1 MMNNNLKKWLTALI
15 PAFLVA
21 TFDILSKMYVIK
33 LMNGRNSLEICDFF
47 NLVNVYNK
55 GISFSMFSSGGEE
68 TKLILTGIGVF
79 ISFLIIFWIKK
90 ETSSFT
96 VFCLGVILGGA
107 LGNLIDR
114 ICNGA
119 VFDFL
124 DFHIGKYHW
133 PAFNVA
139 DSAVVLGVAMLLITY
154 FVELITYKRN

>member
-1 MMNNNLKKWLTALI
+1 MKNKTIEKWFIALF
-15 PAFLVA
+15 PAFTVA
-21 TFDILSKMYVIK
+21 VTDILSKLFTIK
-33 LMNGRNSLEICDFF
+33 FMAGREVLPVFDFF

-55 GISFSMFSSGGEE
+55 GISFSIFSGGGKE
-68 TKLILTGIGVF
+68 TTILLMILSALISLLIL
-79 ISFLIIFWIKK
+79 FWIKK
-90 ETSSFT
+90 ENSRFT
-96 VFCLGVILGGA
+96 VFCLGFILGGA

-139 DSAVVLGVAMLLITY
+139 DSAVVVGVFTLLAISLKDIVTD
-154 FVELITYKRN
+154 KKD

>member
-1 MMNNNLKKWLTALI
+1 MMNNNIKKWLTALI

-68 TKLILTGIGVF
+68 TKIMLMGLSLLISMF
-79 ISFLIIFWIKK
+79 IIFWIKK
-90 ETSSFT
+90 ETSFFT
-96 VFCLGVILGGA
+96 VLCLGVILGGA

-124 DFHIGKYHW
+124 DFHIEKYHW

-139 DSAVVLGVAMLLITY
+139 DSAVVTGVALLLVMY
-154 FVELITYKRN
+154 LKELITDKRN